1 MDKNGKIAG
10 KVSIIDIGV
19 IILVLAA
26 VVGLCIRFLSNTTTA
41 VTSNETFRYV
51 VKINSVRDFTVQAL
65 KKGGITTDK
74 KSQIVLGEIK
84 DVQVGEAKMQATT
97 ADGTIKWAT
106 LPDKYTCMVT
116 IEADG
121 RESEDGYILD
131 DTTELSVG
139 RTVDIYTKYVK
150 TSGEIISVEVVND

>member
-1 MDKNGKIAG
+1 MDKNGRIAG
-10 KVSIIDIGV
+10 KISIIDLAV
-19 IILVLAA
+19 IILIIVAA
-26 VVGLCIRFLSNTTTA
+26 IGFCIRFMSSTTTA

-51 VKINSVRDFTVQAL
+51 VKINSVREFTVDAL

-74 KSQIVLGEIK
+74 KSEMTLGEIK
-84 DVQVGEAKMQATT
+84 DVQVGEAKMQSTT
-97 ADGTIKWAT
+97 ADGHIQWSN
-106 LPDKYTCMVT
+106 LPERYTCMVT

-139 RTVDIYTKYVK
+139 RTVDIVTKYVK
-150 TSGEIISVEVVND
+150 TTGEIISVEVLED